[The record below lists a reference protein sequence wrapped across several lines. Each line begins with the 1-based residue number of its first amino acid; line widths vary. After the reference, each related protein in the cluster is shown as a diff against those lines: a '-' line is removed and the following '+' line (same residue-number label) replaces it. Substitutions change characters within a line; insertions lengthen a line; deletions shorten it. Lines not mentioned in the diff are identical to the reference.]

1 MKAEHILSSEDFKK
15 CADFHGHV
23 CPGLAIGYR
32 VAKAGLDWL
41 EEHRSMDEELVAI
54 VETDA
59 CGVDAIQVLTGCTFG
74 KGNLIYED
82 LGKQGFTLLGRKA
95 GKGVRAVL
103 KADVILHD
111 KRHWELMDKVRNET
125 ASDEEVKEFHD
136 FRQKAINEILSM
148 PLEKLLNMEAVEV
161 PLPSKA
167 RIEPSVICDGC
178 GEPTM
183 ASKLVKAEGRK
194 LCRTCYD
201 KALAG

>member
-1 MKAEHILSSEDFKK
+1 MKAETILSSEDFKK

-41 EEHRSMDEELVAI
+41 EENRSVDEELVTI

-82 LGKQGFTLLGRKA
+82 HGKQAFTFLGRKA
-95 GKGVRAVL
+95 AKGVRAAL
-103 KADVILHD
+103 KADVIPHG
-111 KRHWELMDKVRNET
+111 KRLWELMDKARNET
-125 ASDEEVKEFHD
+125 ASEKELKEIND
-136 FRQKAINEILSM
+136 FRKQTIEKILSM
-148 PLEKLLNMEAVEV
+148 PLEKLLKIEAVDV
-161 PLPSKA
+161 SLPSKA
-167 RIEPSVICDGC
+167 RIEPSIVCDGC

-183 ASKLVKAEGRK
+183 GSKLVDRNGRK
-194 LCRTCYD
+194 LCKTCYK
-201 KALAG
+201 KA